1 MFTPLTWLNVSFSNS
16 MAADVNAGMN
26 PFPVTQFLAADTL
39 ALIQNARMNGIKRYR
54 TTLS

>member
-1 MFTPLTWLNVSFSNS
+1 MSVFQIGFSHIIDC

-26 PFPVTQFLAADTL
+26 PFPVTQLLAADTL